1 MSQQLLLLLLLYED
15 DDGDN
20 DRGNDGDD
28 DDDDDAIGRT
38 QSRPAIPTV
47 AANVV
52 ASTTDATK
60 ANAE

>member
-20 DRGNDGDD
+20 DRGNDGD

>member
-15 DDGDN
+15 DDDGDN
-20 DRGNDGDD
+20 DRGNDG
-28 DDDDDAIGRT
+28 DDDAIGRT

-60 ANAE
+60 ANAG

>member
-15 DDGDN
+15 EDGGDN
-20 DRGNDGDD
+20 DCGNDD

-38 QSRPAIPTV
+38 QNRPAIPTV
-47 AANVV
+47 AASVV

-60 ANAE
+60 ANAG